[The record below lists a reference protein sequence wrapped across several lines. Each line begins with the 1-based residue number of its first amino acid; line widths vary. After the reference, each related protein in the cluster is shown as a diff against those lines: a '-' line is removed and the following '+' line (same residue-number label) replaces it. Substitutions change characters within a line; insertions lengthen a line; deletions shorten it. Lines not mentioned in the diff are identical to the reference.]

1 MLCNYSTAIFHGAC
15 IIIVNNVKYTSKA
28 IADYNNM
35 FTEKYCLLLYWMF
48 AFHLSNF
55 DGRNCILYGV
65 MTVTDSCKEY
75 RARMD

>member
-1 MLCNYSTAIFHGAC
+1 M
-15 IIIVNNVKYTSKA
+15 YTSKA

-35 FTEKYCLLLYWMF
+35 FTEKYCLLLYCMF

-55 DGRNCILYGV
+55 DERNCILYGV
-65 MTVTDSCKEY
+65 MTATDSCKEY